1 MSFTKLLGQENAVRL
16 LKDDLDSGRIHHAYL
31 FTGITGVGK
40 RTLALEFARALF
52 CEKQEGE
59 ACGTCLS
66 CRKIEHSNHP
76 DLNSIAITEGD
87 SIKIEQIR
95 ELQRG
100 LAFRPYESKWKLY
113 IIEDA
118 DRMTPE
124 AANSLLK
131 TLEEPPHYG
140 IIILLA
146 REAESLLPTI
156 ISRCHVIQLNPLSVD
171 NIEKVLLEAGYGDD
185 ERTRLVAALAGGSPG
200 EAMKLMGDEDFFAE
214 REKLYG
220 FLYKLPDLTE
230 VDVFK
235 FVDELLALMRN
246 KEEFPAFNL
255 ILNWYRDIILFR
267 MNALAALVNSD
278 YTAQYSKIS
287 GRYTLEELIS
297 IIELVNNIKRY
308 IDSNVKED
316 LALQVMFLKI
326 RTKRVK

>member
-100 LAFRPYESKWKLY
+100 LAFRPYERKWKLY

-156 ISRCHVIQLNPLSVD
+156 ISRCHVIQLNPLSVE
-171 NIEKVLLEAGYGDD
+171 NIEKVLSGG
-185 ERTRLVAALAGGSPG
+185 RLWG
-200 EAMKLMGDEDFFAE
+200 
-214 REKLYG
+214 
-220 FLYKLPDLTE
+220 
-230 VDVFK
+230 
-235 FVDELLALMRN
+235 
-246 KEEFPAFNL
+246 
-255 ILNWYRDIILFR
+255 
-267 MNALAALVNSD
+267 
-278 YTAQYSKIS
+278 
-287 GRYTLEELIS
+287 
-297 IIELVNNIKRY
+297 
-308 IDSNVKED
+308 
-316 LALQVMFLKI
+316 
-326 RTKRVK
+326 